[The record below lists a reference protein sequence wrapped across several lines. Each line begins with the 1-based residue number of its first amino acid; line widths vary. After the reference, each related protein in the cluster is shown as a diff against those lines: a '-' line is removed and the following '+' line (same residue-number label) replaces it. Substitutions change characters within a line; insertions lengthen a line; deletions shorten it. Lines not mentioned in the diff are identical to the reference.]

1 MHLTPVPCTWHPIQ
15 ARLGLRAAQGDRKM
29 AVEHIMRRREE
40 KEAIRKKEQE
50 ERRLGKLREKL
61 GR

>member
-1 MHLTPVPCTWHPIQ
+1 
-15 ARLGLRAAQGDRKM
+15 M

-40 KEAIRKKEQE
+40 KEGIRRKEQE